1 MPAQSR
7 RRHPAQEE
15 EDDEEEEE
23 PTQRTQRGRGR
34 AAVSDDDSEEE
45 PDDGEEM
52 EVDAGVDTQD
62 QAVKKLIRYA
72 LACEFQRLVIR
83 RTGIAEKGWSPVRQA
98 QKQLRSK
105 FGMEMVALPEREKV
119 QLRDKRNALK
129 SKKGAKSSVATSYIL
144 TTTLPPA
151 YRDPAIIAPSLIGNS
166 EDEAAYIA
174 LCTVI
179 VAYIAMNPGGQVPDY
194 KLARMLKRMNA
205 ETNVPGG
212 TKTEV
217 ALARMER
224 QGYIWKVKEN
234 TGEDETTDW
243 RVGPRGKI
251 EIGNRGI
258 QGFVREVYG
267 EDATEDLDKRLNRS
281 LGVEAR
287 VVGPEEELAAEHND
301 GRPRTQA
308 ARERRRLA
316 DDEED

>member
-1 MPAQSR
+1 
-7 RRHPAQEE
+7 
-15 EDDEEEEE
+15 
-23 PTQRTQRGRGR
+23 
-34 AAVSDDDSEEE
+34 
-45 PDDGEEM
+45 
-52 EVDAGVDTQD
+52 
-62 QAVKKLIRYA
+62 
-72 LACEFQRLVIR
+72 
-83 RTGIAEKGWSPVRQA
+83 
-98 QKQLRSK
+98 
-105 FGMEMVALPEREKV
+105 
-119 QLRDKRNALK
+119 LK

-144 TTTLPPA
+144 TTTLPLA
-151 YRDPAIIAPSLIGNS
+151 YRHPAIIAPSLIGNS
-166 EDEAAYIA
+166 EDEAAYVA
-174 LCTVI
+174 LYTVI
-179 VAYIAMNPGGQVPDY
+179 VAYIAMSPGGQVPDY

-205 ETNVPGG
+205 ETNVAGG

-287 VVGPEEELAAEHND
+287 VVDPEEEPVAEPND
-301 GRPRTQA
+301 TPPRTQA
-308 ARERRRLA
+308 GRRRRPA